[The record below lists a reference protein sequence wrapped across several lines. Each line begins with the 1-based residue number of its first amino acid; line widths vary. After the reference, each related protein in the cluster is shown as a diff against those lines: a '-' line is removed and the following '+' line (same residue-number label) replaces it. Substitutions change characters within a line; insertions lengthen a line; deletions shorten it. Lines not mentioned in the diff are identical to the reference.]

1 MVNFFF
7 FFSFFYSFGLSWNRS
22 TLGVHGM
29 FTHWDSRG
37 PPAEWCVAL
46 MSAAESPQILVVLL
60 STSFPPF
67 VAARH
72 VFGIANL
79 VHLSAR
85 NVCSSEGV
93 R

>member
-1 MVNFFF
+1 
-7 FFSFFYSFGLSWNRS
+7 
-22 TLGVHGM
+22 M
-29 FTHWDSRG
+29 FTHWDRRG

-46 MSAAESPQILVVLL
+46 MSAAESPQILFVLL
-60 STSFPPF
+60 STSSPPF

-72 VFGIANL
+72 AFGSANL

-85 NVCSSEGV
+85 DVRSSEGV